1 MTLLFIELEK
11 KNDVVESDPIVS
23 KKTKSQSIGW
33 LVGCSVPPVTY
44 RRTVD

>member
-1 MTLLFIELEK
+1 MHKINCMQCIENISTWEVF
-11 KNDVVESDPIVS
+11 N
-23 KKTKSQSIGW
+23 SICPLAVLVGW